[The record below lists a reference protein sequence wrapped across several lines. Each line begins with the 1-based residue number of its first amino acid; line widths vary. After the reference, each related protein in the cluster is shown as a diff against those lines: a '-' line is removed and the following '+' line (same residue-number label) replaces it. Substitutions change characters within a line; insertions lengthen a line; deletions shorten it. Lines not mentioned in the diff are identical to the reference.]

1 MSGLDKII
9 EHIESSAANSAAEL
23 ISAAEKEAGKIMA
36 QGKAAAHEK
45 EAAVNKQTEA
55 DVMAARKRIEG
66 EAELFEKRFLL
77 QAKQDVVLEVL
88 AEGYDKL
95 TNLPDKE
102 YFDNI
107 IKMVKKY
114 SSGAAGEIVFCER
127 DKKRLPKDFEKRVNE
142 AGGAGL
148 RISSETAQISGG
160 FILDY
165 GDIEENCSFEA
176 LFGSLRDKLQDKIGE
191 MLFE

>member
-77 QAKQDVVLEVL
+77 Q
-88 AEGYDKL
+88 
-95 TNLPDKE
+95 P
-102 YFDNI
+102 
-107 IKMVKKY
+107 
-114 SSGAAGEIVFCER
+114 R
-127 DKKRLPKDFEKRVNE
+127 
-142 AGGAGL
+142 
-148 RISSETAQISGG
+148 
-160 FILDY
+160 
-165 GDIEENCSFEA
+165 
-176 LFGSLRDKLQDKIGE
+176 
-191 MLFE
+191 